1 MLKLENGLRVFII
14 EALKN
19 WKRKY
24 CSFCCVTATVKVFH
38 FFPLQSRRVKDEEK
52 DVSQLSLS
60 PTPALKPAFSFSF
73 KNSLCNYCVTLLGF
87 HLNYGPT

>member
-1 MLKLENGLRVFII
+1 MGKQDVKTGKWIEGFHYWGVKKLEKKILLF
-14 EALKN
+14 LL
-19 WKRKY
+19 
-24 CSFCCVTATVKVFH
+24 CSCNYESVS

-73 KNSLCNYCVTLLGF
+73 KNSLIV
-87 HLNYGPT
+87 